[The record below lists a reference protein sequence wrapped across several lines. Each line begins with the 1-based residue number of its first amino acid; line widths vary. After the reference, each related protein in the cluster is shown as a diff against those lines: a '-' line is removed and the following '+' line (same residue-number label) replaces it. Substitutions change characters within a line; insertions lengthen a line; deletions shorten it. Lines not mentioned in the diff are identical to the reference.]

1 MLPLN
6 GKSRLN
12 TGGKHMQTI
21 NRTIEKIA
29 ADINFSGVVLA
40 DQNGKEIVSQ
50 TYGLRNRAE
59 ELENN
64 IQTRFGIASGCKL
77 FTAIAICQLVDKG
90 IIEFTTPL
98 RDCLSHRNFDENI
111 TIHHLL
117 THTSGVADYFDE
129 SVMDDFEDLWK
140 EVPMYKMTRLKDFL
154 PLFQHQPQRFTPGE
168 SFHYNNAG
176 FILLGLV
183 IEEKTGQSFTDYV
196 QSHIF
201 EPCKMADSGYF
212 TFDRLP
218 KNTATGY
225 IDNSEDGTWR
235 TNIYSLPIRGG
246 SDGGAYITAEDMFKL
261 WDNLIN
267 EKLLKKETTKLLF
280 TPHVQVEDD
289 EYYGYGIWIEKKQE
303 EIFKYHVMGYDP
315 GVSFA
320 SSFYPSLNLTVV
332 IPSNQSSGPH
342 NILRELEDII

>member
-1 MLPLN
+1 MQ
-6 GKSRLN
+6 KISRVIDSVS
-12 TGGKHMQTI
+12 TEI
-21 NRTIEKIA
+21 
-29 ADINFSGVVLA
+29 DFSGIVLA
-40 DQNGKEIVSQ
+40 VQNEEEIFSRA
-50 TYGLRNRAE
+50 YGFRNRAD
-59 ELENN
+59 ELNN
-64 IQTRFGIASGCKL
+64 NLQTRFGIASGCKL

-90 IIEFTTPL
+90 VLDFSTPL
-98 RDCLSHRNFDENI
+98 RDCLEIPSFHEDI

-117 THTSGVADYFDE
+117 THTSGVPDYFDE

-140 EVPMYKMTRLKDFL
+140 EVPMYKISKLEDFL
-154 PLFQHQPQRFTPGE
+154 PLFQHQPHMFAPGE
-168 SFHYNNAG
+168 RFHYNNAG
-176 FILLGLV
+176 YILLGLV
-183 IEEKTGQSFTDYV
+183 IEHKTGQGFTEYV

-201 EPCKMADSGYF
+201 EPCNMMDSGYF
-212 TFDRLP
+212 SFDRLP

-246 SDGGAYITAEDMFKL
+246 SDGGAYITAPDMLKL

-267 EKLLKKETTKLLF
+267 EKLLRKETSTLLF

-289 EYYGYGIWIEKKQE
+289 DFYGYGIWIKKNKN
-303 EIFKYHVMGYDP
+303 EIYKYHVMGYDP

-320 SSFYPSLNLTVV
+320 SAFYPKLDLTVV

-342 NILRELEDII
+342 NILKELEKEL